1 MIKRQNT
8 GRNSSVN
15 MSFFSFSCLKKTN
28 ERRKMNCTLCLQKLN
43 LHCFRRRKQNKMI
56 MIAMMIIT
64 GVRAMIALDGYIGLL
79 SDTRLHMKGKA
90 QHIVLRPSSI
100 GHSASAMIGFHHQQH
115 SIYGEES

>member
-1 MIKRQNT
+1 
-8 GRNSSVN
+8 
-15 MSFFSFSCLKKTN
+15 
-28 ERRKMNCTLCLQKLN
+28 
-43 LHCFRRRKQNKMI
+43 MI

-64 GVRAMIALDGYIGLL
+64 GVRAVIALDGYIGLL

-115 SIYGEES
+115 SIYGEESQVMVYPARALRLV